1 MRELSIRLLGGARVW
16 ETALLGPF
24 WPWGLGAW
32 MMFLVTICGGE
43 DPAWGQTGL
52 GSCCTAHS
60 QDLWPQAS
68 DESLQAFVSSS
79 VKWT

>member
-1 MRELSIRLLGGARVW
+1 MGDSPAGPLLAMGVGGLDDVFGHDR
-16 ETALLGPF
+16 
-24 WPWGLGAW
+24 
-32 MMFLVTICGGE
+32 GGE